1 MILTL
6 NIIQILTAADLI
18 LNILHAFYQ
27 FLSFQCRVNIIIC
40 TIQMR
45 LLRLRQLSKFTQQ
58 GRVRDRIQ
66 IQI

>member
-6 NIIQILTAADLI
+6 NIIQILTVVDPV

-27 FLSFQCRVNIIIC
+27 FLSFQYRVNIIIIC

-45 LLRLRQLSKFTQQ
+45 LLRLRQFEA
-58 GRVRDRIQ
+58 VI
-66 IQI
+66 